1 MLSPWADG
9 HSLYL
14 SSPASL
20 DNDKTF
26 KYFRPLFDCTIKY
39 SVYYNIFFKY
49 SDLISYKNAKKLC
62 EKWYFLEKG
71 ADCILLLVF
80 SSKTLDRPQLLF
92 SNSHWTFEDSQGTLT
107 TRIVEEMDPF
117 FYSLSLTHART
128 HSHALLWALSHSN
141 AVARV
146 DTHKDGKR

>member
-1 MLSPWADG
+1 MW
-9 HSLYL
+9 
-14 SSPASL
+14 
-20 DNDKTF
+20 
-26 KYFRPLFDCTIKY
+26 
-39 SVYYNIFFKY
+39 
-49 SDLISYKNAKKLC
+49 

-92 SNSHWTFEDSQGTLT
+92 SNSRYWTFEDSQGTLT

-128 HSHALLWALSHSN
+128 HSHALLWVLSHSN
-141 AVARV
+141 ALAGV

>member
-1 MLSPWADG
+1 MQ
-9 HSLYL
+9 
-14 SSPASL
+14 
-20 DNDKTF
+20 
-26 KYFRPLFDCTIKY
+26 
-39 SVYYNIFFKY
+39 
-49 SDLISYKNAKKLC
+49 KKLC

-128 HSHALLWALSHSN
+128 HTHFYGHSRTQTQLLAWTHTKMVKDKGSRVAKRILSSFHAVCAKKLAGVIVS
-141 AVARV
+141 
-146 DTHKDGKR
+146 